1 MATGKA
7 LYGKPYAG
15 NPHVWFDEGEVA
27 PATTPRR
34 GPLLY
39 NTLKSILTV
48 GVLGFTAVAYG
59 DTRILVDAEAS
70 ESTEGEVLSYRTV
83 ERAVAH
89 ATELARDESNKP
101 VSVCVKDGTYNLT
114 GEIVLTNGVTL
125 ASENGRARVT
135 LVPAE
140 NCRAVAVTG
149 GTLAGVT
156 IQGRTYAAGTTLVSD
171 VDTTARGFGIYMV
184 GNESLVTNCLVR
196 GVVLEGTQ
204 KKNGG
209 ALYMKGNGYCRDSVF
224 TGCEGAF
231 SVVETEGNAPR
242 LWNCMVT
249 ENKVASQAVFWVQGG
264 VRLLNCLVAD
274 NEGAASAIFF
284 NVWTYTT
291 MDNCTVAGN
300 TSAGVSMGS
309 TLGFTLNNCAIIGN
323 SGGAFALPSENKNA
337 YKLYNC
343 AYDADSLACVFADAA
358 SGDWHPA
365 AGSPLINAGRR
376 QGLEA
381 EGGKVKTDL
390 DGRARINGV
399 QDIGCYEFDRKWD
412 VPVLQVGLD
421 RLGTPQ
427 VVSQA
432 GTSIKF
438 RPQLLR
444 HGKKIEAESATFS
457 YVWNGE
463 EKAFGADGTASETFA
478 AGQAYDL
485 VLKAVYDGQTVST
498 SLPKAFVCVDSET
511 TGKTFWVGLSG
522 SNESPYD
529 TPEKAAHSPVDAAK
543 VAIQKKDATVLVM
556 DGVYQVDETIRLTNG
571 VRMASVA
578 GDPRCVVFSGGTQN
592 RMFTIGV
599 DWGVRFNGSGEL
611 SGVTVQD
618 AQAKVSSDMQC
629 RGVLIESGCISN
641 CVIRNIGG
649 PLTWQKASDGC
660 ALTLD
665 TNWGGPGA
673 KAVDCVIEDNVS
685 ALYKG
690 ENVDEYAK
698 NGAAVKIGQTG
709 FMDRCIVR
717 NNRADDNKWGEDER
731 AHGAGVFIDHASAV
745 CRNTLVA
752 NNVSIRALG
761 GVCLKAGRIENCTIV
776 GNAGAGEA
784 TTVYGG
790 GLYVAGGTTVNT
802 IVTGN
807 FAGAQEVNIA
817 CADGV
822 DVASAFVNCCLKG
835 FSWGTDCLSEDAQLD
850 ANFRPGAKSPVVN
863 RGRKLDWMTAETL
876 DLAHNPRV
884 QKGKVDMGCYET
896 SYEPTGLLIIIR

>member
-1 MATGKA
+1 M
-7 LYGKPYAG
+7 
-15 NPHVWFDEGEVA
+15 
-27 PATTPRR
+27 
-34 GPLLY
+34 

-48 GVLGFTAVAYG
+48 GVLGFAAVAYG

-70 ESTEGEVLSYRTV
+70 ESTEGEVLSYRTI
-83 ERAVAH
+83 ERAVAR
-89 ATELARDESNKP
+89 ATELAREESNKP

-114 GEIVLTNGVTL
+114 GEIVLMNGVTL

-135 LVPAE
+135 LVPAA

-156 IQGRTYAAGTTLVSD
+156 IQGRTYAERTTLVSD
-171 VDTTARGFGIYMV
+171 VDTIARGLGIYMV

-196 GVVLEGTQ
+196 GVVLEGAQ
-204 KKNGG
+204 KTGSG
-209 ALYMKGNGYCRDSVF
+209 SLALYMKGDGYCRDSVF

-242 LWNCMVT
+242 FWNCMVT
-249 ENKVASQAVFWVQGG
+249 ENKVASSGQAVFWVQGG
-264 VRLLNCLVAD
+264 VRLLNCLIAD
-274 NEGAASAIFF
+274 NEGAASAIYF

-309 TLGFTLNNCAIIGN
+309 TLGFTLNNCAIMGN
-323 SGGAFALPSENKNA
+323 SGGAFALSSENQNA

-343 AYDADSLACVFADAA
+343 AYDADSLPTNFTVVESCLQIAPDACVFADAA

-365 AGSPLINAGRR
+365 AGSPLINAGTR
-376 QGLEA
+376 QGLDN

-390 DGRARINGV
+390 DGRARLNGV
-399 QDIGCYEFDRKWD
+399 LDIGCYEFDRKWD

-463 EKAFGADGTASETFA
+463 EKSFGADGTASETFA

-543 VAIQKKDATVLVM
+543 VATLEENKDATVLVM
-556 DGVYQVDETIRLTNG
+556 DGIYRFDETIRLTNG

-578 GDPRCVVFSGGTQN
+578 GDPRRVVFSGGTQN

-618 AQAKVSSDMQC
+618 AHAKDTSDTQC
-629 RGVLIESGCISN
+629 RGVLIQSGCISN

-649 PLTWQKASDGC
+649 PLTWRNASDGC

-690 ENVDEYAK
+690 ENVNEYAK
-698 NGAAVKIGQTG
+698 NGAAVKIGWTG

-731 AHGAGVFIDHASAV
+731 AHGAGVFMAHESAV

-790 GLYVAGGTTVNT
+790 GLYVVDGTTVNT

-807 FAGAQEVNIA
+807 FTGAQEVNIA

-822 DVASAFVNCCLKG
+822 DVANAFVNCCLTG
-835 FSWGTDCLSEDAQLD
+835 FAGGTACLSEDAQLD
-850 ANFRPGAKSPVVN
+850 ADFRPGEKSPVVN

-884 QKGKVDMGCYET
+884 QKRKVDMGCYET
-896 SYEPTGLLIIIR
+896 SYYKSTGILIIIR